1 MAKEKKIKEP
11 IKVRQKPLQNGNIS
25 LYLDNQESAFLL
37 FPGRVRC
44 RLRFL

>member
-25 LYLDNQESAFLL
+25 LYLDIYRDAS
-37 FPGRVRC
+37 GHTSS
-44 RLRFL
+44 